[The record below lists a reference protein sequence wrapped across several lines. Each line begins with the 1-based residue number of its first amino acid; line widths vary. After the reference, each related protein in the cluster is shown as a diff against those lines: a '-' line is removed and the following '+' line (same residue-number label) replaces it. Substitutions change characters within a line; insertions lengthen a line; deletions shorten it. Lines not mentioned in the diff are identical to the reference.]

1 MATVYSRIFHLQEE
15 EKIPFRFNPVCTT
28 KIGCQVKQKW
38 SEKHDA
44 PPPLTSSIEKHG
56 TFLVFDYPDSFIQD
70 IDTVIDEYIQTV
82 LKKRRERIAAASIP
96 ILAPPQEQ
104 GPNEPATLRKR
115 KRTPKKMT
123 QPVYKASHTS
133 A

>member
-28 KIGCQVKQKW
+28 KIGRRVKEKW
-38 SEKHDA
+38 SEKYDA
-44 PPPLTSSIEKHG
+44 PPSLTSSVEKHG
-56 TFLVFDYPDSFIQD
+56 TFLVFDYPDSFIPD

-82 LKKRRERIAAASIP
+82 LKKRRERIAATPTAVQE
-96 ILAPPQEQ
+96 PPQEKA
-104 GPNEPATLRKR
+104 PIDPTTLRKR
-115 KRTPKKMT
+115 KRTPKKVT

-133 A
+133 V